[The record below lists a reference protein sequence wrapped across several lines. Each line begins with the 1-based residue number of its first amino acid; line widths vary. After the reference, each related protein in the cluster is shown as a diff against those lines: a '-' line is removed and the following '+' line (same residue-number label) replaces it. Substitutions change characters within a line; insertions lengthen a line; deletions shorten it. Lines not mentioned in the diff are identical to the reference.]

1 MSLVALRPAALLVG
15 VILLVGLSLGCSTE
29 EEPEPA
35 IPPDSATA
43 TEAPTASPSST
54 ASLPQV
60 LFLNL
65 TSEPATIDP
74 QRATDQVSL
83 TLVRNLHAG
92 LLRLDPDDQLVPDL
106 AEEVPTVENGGIS
119 ADGLTYT
126 FRLREGLRW
135 GDGTPLAAQA
145 FVDAA
150 RRLFEPEA
158 VNQYVDFYRILA
170 SDGPDGDANVAYQT
184 AARAEA
190 SGEELAELA
199 RQVVE
204 GLRVEAPD
212 DRTVVYHLN
221 RQSPVFPLLASLWP
235 LHPVRQ
241 DLVDAHGPRWTEA
254 GTHVGNGPFVL
265 AAWDHGQ
272 RVRLE
277 RNEYWHGG
285 EVALD
290 AIEFDMID
298 DSAIAFLAYQ
308 NDEVDVIV
316 LGPAELVQV
325 RGDEA
330 LRAQFRGY
338 AELTAIGIY
347 PNQSDPILAD
357 PRVRQALAGSL
368 NRVEFAS
375 AVLEGN
381 ALPALGWIPP
391 GMPGHDPDVGL
402 QYEVA
407 TNASR
412 SLLSDAGADGVTL
425 TILTPEASTAVLTA
439 QWLKEQW
446 EANLGVTVNLD
457 IRETASYVAAR
468 GAGDFQLTVGGWG
481 ADYPDP
487 QNWLTVFRTG
497 SPLNAGNFSN
507 PEFDALIDD
516 AAEELDYE
524 RRLALYLDAQRVL
537 IDDAGVIPLYYRVRG
552 SLVKPWVQGLQP
564 SARDG
569 AVPGDL
575 FLDRVAMD
583 QRP

>member
-1 MSLVALRPAALLVG
+1 MSSLVSRRVLRAAWRSSIALLMA
-15 VILLVGLSLGCSTE
+15 LSLGCGTDGDGSEPTTPADSTT
-29 EEPEPA
+29 
-35 IPPDSATA
+35 ATA
-43 TEAPTASPSST
+43 VPTAGTPSA
-54 ASLPQV
+54 ASVPQV
-60 LFLNL
+60 LSVNL

-92 LLRLDPDDQLVPDL
+92 LLRLDPDDQLIPDL
-106 AEEVPTVENGGIS
+106 AEDVPTVENGGIS
-119 ADGLTYT
+119 SDGLAYT

-135 GDGTPLAAQA
+135 SDGEPLVAQA

-170 SDGPDGDANVAYQT
+170 SDGPDGDANVAYQA
-184 AARAEA
+184 AAREDA
-190 SGEELAELA
+190 SGDELAELA

-241 DLVDAHGPRWTEA
+241 DLVDAHGSRWTEA

-265 AAWDHGQ
+265 AEWDHGQ

-277 RNEYWHGG
+277 RNEYWHGD

-290 AIEFDMID
+290 AIELDMID

-308 NDEVDVIV
+308 NDEVDVVV

-347 PNQSDPILAD
+347 PNQSDPVLAD

-381 ALPALGWIPP
+381 ALPAYGWIPP
-391 GMPGHDPDVGL
+391 GMPGHDAQAGL
-402 QYEVA
+402 QYEAA
-407 TNASR
+407 TEASR
-412 SLLSDAGADGVTL
+412 SLIADAGAEGVTL

-446 EANLGVTVNLD
+446 EANLGVTVELD

-481 ADYPDP
+481 
-487 QNWLTVFRTG
+487 G
-497 SPLNAGNFSN
+497 
-507 PEFDALIDD
+507 
-516 AAEELDYE
+516 
-524 RRLALYLDAQRVL
+524 
-537 IDDAGVIPLYYRVRG
+537 
-552 SLVKPWVQGLQP
+552 
-564 SARDG
+564 
-569 AVPGDL
+569 
-575 FLDRVAMD
+575 
-583 QRP
+583 